1 MSLGSKLIKYRKDL
15 KMSQEDVADILKVSR
30 QTISNWELDQTS
42 PDLEQARRLSQL
54 YKISLDEL
62 IANDIKKSLKD
73 KINNTEKI
81 FGLVYKILKWI
92 IAIIISFIILG
103 LISFILLMSLRYVY
117 KKIYKQT
124 IKLSCNIKDEKYS
137 YEIEY
142 DSNTNRI
149 YFAGGD
155 LFLFDTL
162 DLEKYDF
169 ANQVIEKITN
179 YIESHGG
186 KCSTSNE
193 D

>member
-1 MSLGSKLIKYRKDL
+1 MALGSKLIKYRKMAQ
-15 KMSQEDVADILKVSR
+15 MSQEDVAEVLNVSR

-62 IANDIKKSLKD
+62 IDNNIKEILNE
-73 KINNTEKI
+73 KISNTEKLS
-81 FGLVYKILKWI
+81 GLIYKILKWI
-92 IAIIISFIILG
+92 IAIIISVIILG

-179 YIESHGG
+179 YIESEGG
-186 KCSTSNE
+186 SCSMK